1 MNVVHS
7 QYVCSAFRAY
17 TKVNGYAYPAGNIR
31 AAVHNF
37 LYQHGPNSEQRQKEM
52 WGCHWPGQH
61 RRKRVSFMIV
71 PHWLLHIK
79 LNKVYLFQSCEGP
92 MCLKSLRLELLICS
106 LTSKLQINQ
115 KQGGKRGLVNASLMP
130 LSPSRP
136 RDAGMASL
144 VQKKLLQLSLMLVSQ
159 QMASFSKRFLFWQ
172 YLALNTYQLI
182 RSACR
187 DTFGPVLI
195 LCPFLLSPAFQIA
208 IQACLL
214 WQRLQEKKKK
224 KVSMKRKNPLGKASW
239 VLKGP

>member
-1 MNVVHS
+1 MLEI
-7 QYVCSAFRAY
+7 F
-17 TKVNGYAYPAGNIR
+17 KVGITHMLPDFKTANK
-31 AAVHNF
+31 
-37 LYQHGPNSEQRQKEM
+37 SEA
-52 WGCHWPGQH
+52 
-61 RRKRVSFMIV
+61 
-71 PHWLLHIK
+71 
-79 LNKVYLFQSCEGP
+79 
-92 MCLKSLRLELLICS
+92 
-106 LTSKLQINQ
+106 
-115 KQGGKRGLVNASLMP
+115 GGKRGLVNASLMP

-136 RDAGMASL
+136 RDAGVASL

-224 KVSMKRKNPLGKASW
+224 KSQ
-239 VLKGP
+239 

>member
-37 LYQHGPNSEQRQKEM
+37 LYQHGPNSEQLQKEM

-115 KQGGKRGLVNASLMP
+115 KRGERGGWLMP
-130 LSPSRP
+130 ASCLSPPQGPGMQAWHLWSKRSSCSCLSCLSLNKWPHFP
-136 RDAGMASL
+136 RDFYSGSTWPSTHINWYVVL
-144 VQKKLLQLSLMLVSQ
+144 VGTHLDQFW
-159 QMASFSKRFLFWQ
+159 FS
-172 YLALNTYQLI
+172 A
-182 RSACR
+182 
-187 DTFGPVLI
+187 
-195 LCPFLLSPAFQIA
+195 PFFFPLLS
-208 IQACLL
+208 
-214 WQRLQEKKKK
+214 K
-224 KVSMKRKNPLGKASW
+224 
-239 VLKGP
+239 